1 MIFAPFTG
9 INRHRQCVTFGV
21 RFLVDEKIDSFIWL
35 FEKILEAMRGRQPTL
50 IIIDQDLAMKIFI
63 EKIFNF
69 SSHRFYMWH
78 IMKKFLKK

>member
-35 FEKILEAMRGRQPTL
+35 FEKFLEVMRGRQPNL
-50 IIIDQDLAMKIFI
+50 IITYQDHAMKVGI
-63 EKIFNF
+63 EKV
-69 SSHRFYMWH
+69 
-78 IMKKFLKK
+78 